1 MRKRSSPAVS
11 DRATSRLNTTTGSH
25 HSAGTV
31 DSSRCADNQID
42 LALLGGPAA
51 DIWAKL
57 FNGEFKLAVPCSRC
71 GRWLTSGASK
81 RHRMG
86 AKCRAKSTA
95 AAVAE

>member
-1 MRKRSSPAVS
+1 MPQKRRGRAADSPA
-11 DRATSRLNTTTGSH
+11 APTFTTTDIH
-25 HSAGTV
+25 HSA
-31 DSSRCADNQID
+31 DSSDHNERTDEFKLD
-42 LALLGGPAA
+42 RLLGGPAA

-95 AAVAE
+95 AAVA